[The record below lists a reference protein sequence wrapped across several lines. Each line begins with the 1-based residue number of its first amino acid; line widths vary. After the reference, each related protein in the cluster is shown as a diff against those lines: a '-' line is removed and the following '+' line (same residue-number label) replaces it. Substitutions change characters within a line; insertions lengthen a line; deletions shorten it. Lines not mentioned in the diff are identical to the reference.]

1 MKSPSC
7 DDTYGESGEF
17 NINAVVRMLSPVQAN
32 SYTPGDFIPITW
44 QSYFVSGNKVNIK
57 IKYQSNVVWSKDAV
71 DDTGAYTFYV
81 PPDMKAGLYTIEVV
95 GMQPTPAPCA
105 DSTTYADPFGFNCF
119 SWSTVVAATATA
131 PASTSCK
138 AASITSCGSWPA
150 VVITTPAVAA
160 VVGVAAVNASAA
172 VAAVAAVTTG
182 GNPFTAYGIAGLGA
196 DGFGISQMTVGPG
209 LAAAPSPGLDGGGG
223 QAIGVKCTVGDLF
236 AQDHFWGSNGVKGAT
251 AGTWASAPTRGNDNA
266 NAIRAACPLACGTC
280 PQDFSS
286 PYVGSCQSS
295 TCQTTFTMGSA

>member
-1 MKSPSC
+1 MVRVCSYSENEDEEIC

-32 SYTPGDFIPITW
+32 TYTPGDFIPITW

-105 DSTTYADPFGFNCF
+105 DSPSYADPWGLTCA
-119 SWSTVVAATATA
+119 SWAA
-131 PASTSCK
+131 PAAAGLSSCK
-138 AASITSCGSWPA
+138 ASKVTACGSHAP
-150 VVITTPAVAA
+150 VVITTAA
-160 VVGVAAVNASAA
+160 VVAVPAVVAVVGVTAVAVVAAVNASAA

-182 GNPFTAYGIAGLGA
+182 GNPYATIANPGLGA
-196 DGFGISQMTVGPG
+196 AGFAVTAQGNF
-209 LAAAPSPGLDGGGG
+209 PSPGIHGM
-223 QAIGVKCTVGDLF
+223 ACTVDDIYT
-236 AQDHFWGSNGVKGAT
+236 QNHYWGSGGVMGAT
-251 AGTWASAPTRGNDNA
+251 AGTR
-266 NAIRAACPLACGTC
+266 
-280 PQDFSS
+280 
-286 PYVGSCQSS
+286 
-295 TCQTTFTMGSA
+295 